1 MDIRAGKTPM
11 KKRKLEGGGPTL
23 FPSFYLS
30 FRSTLDAIAK
40 GVLSGRRKNAIRI
53 PEESVPQE
61 VSEDIVIIQNQ
72 YISRVVSRVG
82 KTF

>member
-1 MDIRAGKTPM
+1 MKAGVP
-11 KKRKLEGGGPTL
+11 LCFL
-23 FPSFYLS
+23 PSFGLS
-30 FRSTLDAIAK
+30 FRSILDVTLLAIAN

-53 PEESVPQE
+53 PEKSIPQE